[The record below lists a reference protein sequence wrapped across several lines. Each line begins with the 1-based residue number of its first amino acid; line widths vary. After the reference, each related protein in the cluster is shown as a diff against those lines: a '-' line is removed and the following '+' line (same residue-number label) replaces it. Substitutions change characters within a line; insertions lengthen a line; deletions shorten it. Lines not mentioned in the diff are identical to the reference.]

1 MKNSGAR
8 VSRSFTNFSF
18 DDVAK
23 AFLDF
28 VFEYNLL
35 AFDWN
40 VLSGFDLDQSPSA
53 GPTGSS
59 LDIMCTQW
67 VVLEGDLLKF
77 FSNDCNFFILQDIH
91 TRTGRGARSSQ
102 NRLLIKCLLRE
113 H

>member
-67 VVLEGDLLKF
+67 VVLEGDLLI
-77 FSNDCNFFILQDIH
+77 SYMII
-91 TRTGRGARSSQ
+91 RRSSSPTIASSSYCRISTPAQ
-102 NRLLIKCLLRE
+102 GGVRGLRKTDS
-113 H
+113 